1 MSDYTNEANYKE
13 FVAVL
18 AEKIEELLAPIP
30 GWRERLAPEYQGPGG
45 IDAFAAELTAKLLLG
60 AALNTGAS
68 VKATCK
74 HLKIKNTYKAIQAY
88 LTGTFAKVAI

>member
-30 GWRERLAPEYQGPGG
+30 GWKERVLPKYQDAGG
-45 IDAFAAELTAKLLLG
+45 IDAFASELTARLLTRE
-60 AALNTGAS
+60 AIHDGAS

-74 HLKIKNTYKAIQAY
+74 QLKIKNTYKAIEAY
-88 LTGTFAKVAI
+88 LTGTFKAAA